1 MREVIAA
8 NVGLASRRRVKRKDD
23 SARKNGAPPEWEGR
37 KRCRFL
43 LGRKTAVV
51 RWWARNPPRIRA
63 SGGREVSQQ
72 KVEHRWKGRAR
83 TEEWC
88 RRRRLRVREG

>member
-1 MREVIAA
+1 MREAVSAA
-8 NVGLASRRRVKRKDD
+8 NVGLSSRRRVKRKDD

-51 RWWARNPPRIRA
+51 RWWARIQA

>member
-23 SARKNGAPPEWEGR
+23 SARKNGAPPERGER
-37 KRCRFL
+37 ERCRFL

-51 RWWARNPPRIRA
+51 RWRARIQA
-63 SGGREVSQQ
+63 CGGREVSQQ
-72 KVEHRWKGRAR
+72 DVGHR
-83 TEEWC
+83 
-88 RRRRLRVREG
+88 